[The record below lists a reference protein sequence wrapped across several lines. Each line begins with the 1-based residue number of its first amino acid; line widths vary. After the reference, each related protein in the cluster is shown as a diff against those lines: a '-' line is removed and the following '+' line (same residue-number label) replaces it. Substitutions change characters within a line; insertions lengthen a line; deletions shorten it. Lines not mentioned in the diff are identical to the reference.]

1 MKSAKFRAALLDV
14 IAESGAAA
22 GNCTKA
28 KANLLYNIAAK
39 VRARCCQR
47 RAAARCAAACC
58 LRRPASL
65 PCRRR
70 WLRSLRCAR
79 C

>member
-1 MKSAKFRAALLDV
+1 VKSAKFRAALLDV

-39 VRARCCQR
+39 VRAACCEPLLP
-47 RAAARCAAACC
+47 AAAAAAPHQRAGAPPAAGV
-58 LRRPASL
+58 LRDGR
-65 PCRRR
+65 
-70 WLRSLRCAR
+70 
-79 C
+79 